1 MVIMGDMR
9 KGCVVGILVLG
20 IVAITAVL
28 GWILFP
34 RVVAALPAQV
44 RLYLPE
50 EVIRAASTPLP
61 TALPAPAFTPQSV
74 ALIPTLALPTSTPS
88 PTPTIPATYTAV
100 FPHTETQIP
109 TSEAPTPITDNRL
122 PITPTPTPSPPH
134 PGVFAALTL
143 SPPPPAH
150 RITGLA
156 VIAQRF
162 NNCGPANLT
171 INLAYYGHRV
181 DQLDVAAQM
190 RPQYEDRNVTPWEL
204 ATYVNE
210 QTPLRASVFSGG
222 DLDTLKRLIA
232 AGYPVVIEKG
242 YEPNDWQGWMGHY
255 LTLIGYDD
263 ATQQFTSLD
272 TFLGPWDSSGRAES
286 YDYISTYWQHFNN
299 VFYVVYPPEQADTV
313 LALLPPALTNPLT
326 MWQQAAEVAQAE
338 TIANPANAYA
348 WFNLGASLT
357 ELGHLTGDQSYFAN
371 AAAAFDQART
381 IGLPWRML
389 WYQFWPYEAYLAV
402 ERADDV
408 LTLANATLSSG
419 GGQEEAYYYRG
430 LAYLAQGNPAQA
442 RLDFEQAVN
451 WNPTFTA
458 VQEALAAMR

>member
-1 MVIMGDMR
+1 
-9 KGCVVGILVLG
+9 
-20 IVAITAVL
+20 
-28 GWILFP
+28 
-34 RVVAALPAQV
+34 
-44 RLYLPE
+44 
-50 EVIRAASTPLP
+50 
-61 TALPAPAFTPQSV
+61 
-74 ALIPTLALPTSTPS
+74 
-88 PTPTIPATYTAV
+88 IPATYTAV
-100 FPHTETQIP
+100 AAI
-109 TSEAPTPITDNRL
+109 EAGSPTPADPSPTTDYRL
-122 PITPTPTPSPPH
+122 PITPTLTPPP
-134 PGVFAALTL
+134 PPPPA
-143 SPPPPAH
+143 PPPAH
-150 RITGLA
+150 RLSGLS
-156 VIAQRF
+156 VIPQKF

-171 INLAYYGHRV
+171 INLAYYGHRI

-204 ATYVNE
+204 AAYVNE

-263 ATQQFTSLD
+263 ATQEFSSLD
-272 TFLGPWDSSGRAES
+272 TFLGPWDSSGRQES
-286 YDYISTYWQHFNN
+286 YNYINTYWQHFNN
-299 VFYVVYPPEQADTV
+299 VFYVVYPPEAEETV

-326 MWQQAAEVAQAE
+326 MWRQAAETAQAE
-338 TIANPANAYA
+338 TIANPANAYG
-348 WFNLGASLT
+348 WFNLGSSLT
-357 ELGHLTGDQSYFAN
+357 ELGHLTGEQSYFAN

-402 ERADDV
+402 ERNDDV

-430 LAYLAQGNPAQA
+430 LAYLAQGYPAQA
-442 RLDFEQAVN
+442 RLDFEQAVG

>member
-1 MVIMGDMR
+1 MGDMR
-9 KGCVVGILVLG
+9 KGCVLGILVMVF
-20 IVAITAVL
+20 VAVTAVL
-28 GWILFP
+28 GWIAFP
-34 RVVAALPAQV
+34 RIVAALPAQV

-61 TALPAPAFTPQSV
+61 TALPAPAFTSQSV
-74 ALIPTLALPTSTPS
+74 VLIPTLALPTSPPSQGPS

-100 FPHTETQIP
+100 AA
-109 TSEAPTPITDNRL
+109 EAGSPMPEAGSPTPTDQL
-122 PITPTPTPSPPH
+122 PITPTLTPSPPH
-134 PGVFAALTL
+134 SLTL

-156 VIAQRF
+156 VIPQKF

-171 INLAYYGHRV
+171 INLAYYGHAV

-204 ATYVNE
+204 AAYVNE
-210 QTPLRASVFSGG
+210 QTPLQASVFSGG

-263 ATQQFTSLD
+263 AAQEFTSLD
-272 TFLGPWDSSGRAES
+272 TFLGPWDSHGRAES
-286 YDYISTYWQHFNN
+286 YDYINTYWQHFNN
-299 VFYVVYPPEQADTV
+299 IFYVVYPPEEEEAV
-313 LALLPPALTNPLT
+313 LALLPAGLTDPLT
-326 MWQQAAEVAQAE
+326 MWQQAAENAQAD
-338 TIANPANAYA
+338 TVADPTNSYA
-348 WFNLGASLT
+348 WFNLGTSLT
-357 ELGHLTGDQSYFAN
+357 ELGHLTGEQSYFAN

-389 WYQFWPYEAYLAV
+389 WYQFRPYEAYLAMG
-402 ERADDV
+402 RTDDV

-430 LAYLAQGNPAQA
+430 LAYLAQGNPDQA
-442 RLDFEQAVN
+442 RLDFEQAIA
-451 WNPTFTA
+451 WNSTFTA
-458 VQEALAAMR
+458 AQEALAALR

>member
-1 MVIMGDMR
+1 MLGL
-9 KGCVVGILVLG
+9 LVLAF
-20 IVAITAVL
+20 VTVTAVL
-28 GWILFP
+28 GWIAFP
-34 RVVAALPAQV
+34 RIVAALPAPV

-61 TALPAPAFTPQSV
+61 TALPAPAFTPQSIV
-74 ALIPTLALPTSTPS
+74 LIPTLALPTAVSS

-100 FPHTETQIP
+100 AHAAETRNP
-109 TSEAPTPITDNRL
+109 MSEAGSPTPENPSPMTDNGL
-122 PITPTPTPSPPH
+122 PLTVTPSPPH
-134 PGVFAALTL
+134 LVTL
-143 SPPPPAH
+143 SSPPPAH
-150 RITGLA
+150 RITGLT
-156 VIAQRF
+156 VIPQKF

-171 INLAYYGHRV
+171 INLTYYGHAV

-204 ATYVNE
+204 AGYVNE
-210 QTPLRASVFSGG
+210 QTPLQASVFSGG
-222 DLDTLKRLIA
+222 DLDTLKRLIS

-263 ATQQFTSLD
+263 AAQEFTSLD
-272 TFLGPWDSSGRAES
+272 TFLGPWDSHGRAES
-286 YDYISTYWQHFNN
+286 YDYINTYWQHFNN
-299 VFYVVYPPEQADTV
+299 IFYVVYPPEEEEEV
-313 LALLPPALTNPLT
+313 LALLPAGLTDPLT
-326 MWQQAAEVAQAE
+326 MWQQAAEKAQADTVAE
-338 TIANPANAYA
+338 PTNSYA
-348 WFNLGASLT
+348 WFNLGTSLT
-357 ELGHLTGDQSYFAN
+357 ELGHLTGEQSYFAN

-389 WYQFWPYEAYLAV
+389 WYQFQPYEAYLAMG
-402 ERADDV
+402 RTDDV

-430 LAYLAQGNPAQA
+430 LAYLAQGNPNQA
-442 RLDFEQAVN
+442 RLDFEQAIT

-458 VQEALAAMR
+458 VQQAHDSLLNK

>member
-1 MVIMGDMR
+1 MGDMR
-9 KGCVVGILVLG
+9 KGCVVGILVMVFVG
-20 IVAITAVL
+20 VTAVL

-34 RVVAALPAQV
+34 RVVAALPAQM

-61 TALPAPAFTPQSV
+61 TALPAPVFTPQSV
-74 ALIPTLALPTSTPS
+74 VLIPTLALPTATPS

-100 FPHTETQIP
+100 APHPDTQTP
-109 TSEAPTPITDNRL
+109 TSETASPITDSRL
-122 PITPTPTPSPPH
+122 PITPTLTPAP
-134 PGVFAALTL
+134 

-150 RITGLA
+150 LLTGLT
-156 VIAQRF
+156 VIPQKF

-204 ATYVNE
+204 AAYVNE
-210 QTPLRASVFSGG
+210 QTPLQASVFSGG

-263 ATQQFTSLD
+263 ATQEFTSLD
-272 TFLGPWDSSGRAES
+272 TFLGPWDSSGRQES
-286 YDYISTYWQHFNN
+286 YDYINTYWQHFNN
-299 VFYVVYPPEQADTV
+299 IFYVVYPPDEAETV
-313 LALLPPALTNPLT
+313 LALLPPALTDPLT
-326 MWQQAAEVAQAE
+326 LWQHAAETAQAE
-338 TIANPANAYA
+338 TMADPTNPYA
-348 WFNLGASLT
+348 WFNLGTSLT
-357 ELGHLTGDQSYFAN
+357 ELGHLTDNQSYFTN
-371 AAAAFDQART
+371 AAAAFDQPRT

-389 WYQFWPYEAYLAV
+389 W
-402 ERADDV
+402 
-408 LTLANATLSSG
+408 
-419 GGQEEAYYYRG
+419 
-430 LAYLAQGNPAQA
+430 
-442 RLDFEQAVN
+442 
-451 WNPTFTA
+451 
-458 VQEALAAMR
+458 